1 MPELTEYWQAGSIAP
16 RYWPAGSI
24 THVIGKL
31 EALPHEKTPLAVG
44 RECVVDWESLTK
56 QLEPAKGVDRRM
68 SLQDWNSWDLGLL
81 AVAAYLAVIWLVRL
95 MLRERDRVGRE
106 LEEQLAAEQRRLES
120 EKKKA
125 ERQKGRAA

>member
-1 MPELTEYWQAGSIAP
+1 
-16 RYWPAGSI
+16 
-24 THVIGKL
+24 
-31 EALPHEKTPLAVG
+31 
-44 RECVVDWESLTK
+44 
-56 QLEPAKGVDRRM
+56 M

-120 EKKKA
+120 EKKKS
-125 ERQKGRAA
+125 ERKQRRAA